1 MQDSNEPLI
10 LPDYISKKSININ
23 LVQCLYIRIAHISDI
38 HANYGSDFNNTTFEK
53 AVKLLNALET
63 DLIFISGD
71 LTTEGLLREYEYA
84 SERLSKIKGK
94 KAIVPGNHDEKN
106 LGYKLFPE
114 FFGNTD
120 FIRTDGNLTL
130 IGLSTSEP
138 DKADGRLGRNRH
150 RLIKR
155 GIEKKKDLTII
166 GFHHHLVPIPN
177 SGREHN
183 IIEDAGETLDIILR
197 NNVPLVLMGHRH
209 VPYAVKVHNTL
220 LVNAGTFSCNR
231 TRAHFGNTFNIIDIK
246 HETIVVSV
254 MNIEEGKQRK
264 MVQFTPHDGCCI
276 NRYYEE
282 NKRID

>member
-1 MQDSNEPLI
+1 MSHM
-10 LPDYISKKSININ
+10 
-23 LVQCLYIRIAHISDI
+23 RIAHISDI
-38 HANYGSDFNNTTFEK
+38 HANFGSDFNTTIFEK
-53 AVKLLNALET
+53 AAKILNKFEA

-71 LTTEGLLREYEYA
+71 LTTEGLLREYELA
-84 SERLSKIKGK
+84 SDKLSMIQGR

-130 IGLSTSEP
+130 IGLATSEP

-150 RLIKR
+150 RLITR
-155 GIEKKKDLTII
+155 GIRKKKDLTLI
-166 GFHHHLVPIPN
+166 GFHHHLIPIPN

-209 VPYAVKVHNTL
+209 VPYAVKIHNTL

-231 TRAHFGNTFNIIDIK
+231 TRAHFGNTFNIIDITTK
-246 HETIVVSV
+246 GIIVTVV
-254 MNIEEGKQRK
+254 DIEKGKQLK
-264 MVQFTPHDGCCI
+264 MVQYNPVDGCYR
-276 NRYYEE
+276 NRYYDM